1 MKKLINL
8 SLVAISL
15 FFVAC
20 NNDDAVI
27 DTEKPVVIINS
38 PTANEEIDAGVKLP
52 IDAHFTDNVE
62 LATYKVEIHFG
73 GDGHEHKTLNNEH
86 EDHIEWNYQT
96 TGTLN
101 GQADTIQL
109 QIDVPEIAKEGFYH
123 LGVHAIDKAGNA
135 NVSWITFHLNNH
147 ID

>member
-15 FFVAC
+15 FFIAC
-20 NNDDAVI
+20 NDDETVL
-27 DTEKPVVIINS
+27 DTEKPIVIINS
-38 PTANEEIDAGVKLP
+38 PTANEEIDSGEQMDLNAT
-52 IDAHFTDNVE
+52 FTDNVE

-96 TGTLN
+96 TGVLN

-109 QIDVPEIAKEGFYH
+109 QIDVPEKAEEGLYH
-123 LGVHAIDKAGNA
+123 LGVYAIDKAGNE
-135 NVSWITFHLNNH
+135 NVSWITFDLHNH
-147 ID
+147 SN